1 MDYVKIWYINLNR
14 NNFTPHL
21 NTVGEAKVAE
31 MIAKNIKQL
40 KDKMKNIPT
49 ILNWEGNPKDE
60 WPKIHEA
67 RSQVRGCDEH

>member
-1 MDYVKIWYINLNR
+1 
-14 NNFTPHL
+14 
-21 NTVGEAKVAE
+21 VAE